1 MLDEHRWNDLL
12 KRMCGNDRV
21 GNSFPKIVAAYSEPH
36 RSYHTCDHIEACLS
50 EFDRIR
56 VACESPDLVECA
68 LWLHDVVYEPLASD
82 NEEKSALWAMEIL
95 TGSGCPEN
103 TANQVRDL
111 ILATKHVT
119 PPVRMDARLMVD
131 VDLAILGQPSA
142 VFDIYDKNI
151 RAEYFQVPE
160 ESYRRGRAKVLRG
173 FLERPA
179 IFHTERFEES
189 YGVQA
194 RRNLERVLRALE
206 YPESA
211 R

>member
-1 MLDEHRWNDLL
+1 M
-12 KRMCGNDRV
+12 KRLGGQDRA
-21 GNSFPKIVAAYSEPH
+21 GDSFRRIIEAYSEPH
-36 RSYHTCDHIEACLS
+36 RSYHTCDHLEACLS
-50 EFDRIR
+50 EFDRVR
-56 VACESPDLVECA
+56 DVCETPDQVECA

-95 TGSGCPEN
+95 SGSGCPEN
-103 TANQVRDL
+103 KANQVRDL

-119 PPVRMDARLMVD
+119 PPVSMDARLMVD
-131 VDLAILGQPSA
+131 IDLAVLGQPSP
-142 VFDIYDKNI
+142 VFDVYEKNI
-151 RAEYFQVPE
+151 RAEYSWVPE
-160 ESYRRGRAKVLRG
+160 ESYRKGRAKVLRG
-173 FLERPA
+173 FLERSG

-206 YPESA
+206 CPESS